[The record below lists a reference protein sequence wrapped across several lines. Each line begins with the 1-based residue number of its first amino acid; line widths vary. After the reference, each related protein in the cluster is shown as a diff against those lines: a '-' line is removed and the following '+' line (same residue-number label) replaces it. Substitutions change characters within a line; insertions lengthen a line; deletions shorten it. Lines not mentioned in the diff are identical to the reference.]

1 MKKLTLT
8 EVKVAEAP
16 QPQYSFGLIDAIKE
30 VEKNIHAVAV
40 ENGAEV
46 ITKLMSFELTKGAYE
61 YLRENR
67 DKVLEGLNK
76 YGIDY
81 GIAELRYMYTE
92 KVDGEY
98 YLRMEFK

>member
-16 QPQYSFGLIDAIKE
+16 QPQYSFGLFDAIKE

-40 ENGAEV
+40 ENGADV

-61 YLRENR
+61 YLQENR

-81 GIAELRYMYTE
+81 GLSRAKWMYAE
-92 KVDGEY
+92 KIDGEY
-98 YLRMEFK
+98 YLRMEFE